1 MDLELADYRRSV
13 EQLRSQLSDRDS
25 KIEAAK
31 REKEDS
37 LKTLEQLKKELGECR
52 PLLLVPSLP
61 RLISN

>member
-52 PLLLVPSLP
+52 PPPPLLLVPSL
-61 RLISN
+61 ISN